1 MGCYL
6 DATVWTVYMQEEDSP
21 SVKSQVIH
29 SAAPVVQNCL
39 NPQGI
44 FYTFVKQTEKLLVNL
59 RSALSH
65 KS

>member
-1 MGCYL
+1 
-6 DATVWTVYMQEEDSP
+6 MQEEDSP

-29 SAAPVVQNCL
+29 SAAPVVQNYIH
-39 NPQGI
+39 PQGI